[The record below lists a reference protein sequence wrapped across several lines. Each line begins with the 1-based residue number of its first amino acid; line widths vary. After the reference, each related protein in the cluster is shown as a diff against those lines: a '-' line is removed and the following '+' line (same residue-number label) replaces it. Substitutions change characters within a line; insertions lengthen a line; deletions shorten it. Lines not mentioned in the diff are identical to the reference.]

1 MRITD
6 IIMVSDN
13 FEGITKNY
21 IVNFNDLF
29 KIVEGGFDNSNELAY
44 FSMKL
49 GKTIENPDVW
59 ASTYLSANK
68 VVYARY
74 CTSEQELKQFFD
86 GFYDLPEEYRFD
98 RDKCSKECLEF
109 LKEKGINLK
118 SKRKGKVR

>member
-74 CTSEQELKQFFD
+74 
-86 GFYDLPEEYRFD
+86 
-98 RDKCSKECLEF
+98 
-109 LKEKGINLK
+109 
-118 SKRKGKVR
+118 